1 MARGVE
7 ILMGSK
13 KSPMDQAARLFP
25 ADLSLDD
32 LSADTWRLGAGKTI
46 HTRCTRNLGMV
57 INAKSWIIAD
67 GLNLRLGKIPLLTRC
82 WF

>member
-1 MARGVE
+1 
-7 ILMGSK
+7 
-13 KSPMDQAARLFP
+13 MDQAAGLLP

-32 LSADTWRLGAGKTI
+32 LSADTWGLGAGRTI

-57 INAKSWIIAD
+57 INAKPWIIAD
-67 GLNLRLGKIPLLTRC
+67 GLDLRLDMTLLLTRR